1 MVVLQKH
8 DMKNEGNIISGSMN
22 EAINRQIGREFA
34 ASLQYISMATYFD
47 GEGLTQLSDF
57 FYRQAD
63 EERDH
68 AMRFVKYLVDAG
80 GQVAIPPVAGP
91 QNEFPDIKSAISLA
105 LDWEREVTRDIN
117 EMMKL
122 AVEESDF
129 ISQNQLSWFI
139 NEQLEELATM
149 DNLLKVIQHA
159 GDNVLYIE
167 DYVASHGVKRG
178 ESGTKVNSEN

>member
-1 MVVLQKH
+1 MEKQ
-8 DMKNEGNIISGSMN
+8 GNIISASMN
-22 EAINRQIGREFA
+22 DAINKQIGREFA

-47 GEGLTQLSDF
+47 GEGLTQLSAF

-80 GQVAIPPVAGP
+80 GQVAIPPIAGP
-91 QNEFPDIKSAISLA
+91 QNEFETIKAAISLA
-105 LDWEREVTRDIN
+105 LEWEREVTRDIN
-117 EMMKL
+117 DMMKM

-167 DYVASHGVKRG
+167 DYVASHGVNRG
-178 ESGTKVNSEN
+178 ESASNANAGN

>member
-1 MVVLQKH
+1 MEKQ
-8 DMKNEGNIISGSMN
+8 GNIISEPMN
-22 EAINRQIGREFA
+22 AAINKQIGREFA

-47 GEGLTQLSDF
+47 GEGLTQLSEF
-57 FYRQAD
+57 FYQQAD

-80 GQVAIPPVAGP
+80 GSVAIPPVAGP

-117 EMMKL
+117 DMMKL
-122 AVEESDF
+122 SVEESDF

-159 GDNVLYIE
+159 GSNVLYIE
-167 DYVASHGVKRG
+167 EYVASHGIKRG
-178 ESGTKVNSEN
+178 ESASNANSGA

>member
-1 MVVLQKH
+1 MIVLQKH

-68 AMRFVKYLVDAG
+68 VMRFVKYLVDAG
-80 GQVAIPPVAGP
+80 GHVAIPPVAALRMNS
-91 QNEFPDIKSAISLA
+91 QISSRLFH
-105 LDWEREVTRDIN
+105 WHWTGSTR
-117 EMMKL
+117 L
-122 AVEESDF
+122 RG
-129 ISQNQLSWFI
+129 ISM
-139 NEQLEELATM
+139 T
-149 DNLLKVIQHA
+149 
-159 GDNVLYIE
+159 
-167 DYVASHGVKRG
+167 
-178 ESGTKVNSEN
+178 

>member
-68 AMRFVKYLVDAG
+68 AMRFVKTSLMLVVRSLFLLLPALRMNSLTSSRPFHWHWTG
-80 GQVAIPPVAGP
+80 
-91 QNEFPDIKSAISLA
+91 SARLRGISM
-105 LDWEREVTRDIN
+105 T
-117 EMMKL
+117 
-122 AVEESDF
+122 
-129 ISQNQLSWFI
+129 
-139 NEQLEELATM
+139 
-149 DNLLKVIQHA
+149 
-159 GDNVLYIE
+159 
-167 DYVASHGVKRG
+167 
-178 ESGTKVNSEN
+178 